1 MVLHCTEL
9 HYTPNDAPA
18 AAAAAAAAVASASRT
33 RLLVYYIR
41 TGKRPGLSLL
51 LCLTTVGN

>member
-9 HYTPNDAPA
+9 HYTPNDAP
-18 AAAAAAAAVASASRT
+18 AAAAAAAVASASRT